1 MSLERSSL
9 KKSRRISS
17 NFSRDFASSSSN
29 SDEKHLIKKRKK
41 KHKKR
46 KFKKPRTKSFTPE
59 TNRFCVVNQEDQFKW
74 ELLNAMAEYANNHL
88 NIFIQEQDLKQ
99 AILKTIPVPSN
110 LQEVRRMDEFMTQLR
125 KRNDRKSYFIEALF
139 MRKSKEKTQ
148 TLWDHCVN
156 YGKVQ
161 KQQIKSKNHLFL
173 SMI

>member
-1 MSLERSSL
+1 MFFSQIWGEIRWQIMQMTMCIFQKIAQMDEDIRERNLSLERSSL

-46 KFKKPRTKSFTPE
+46 KFKKRRTKSFTPE

-88 NIFIQEQDLKQ
+88 NIFIQEQDLK
-99 AILKTIPVPSN
+99 
-110 LQEVRRMDEFMTQLR
+110 
-125 KRNDRKSYFIEALF
+125 
-139 MRKSKEKTQ
+139 
-148 TLWDHCVN
+148 
-156 YGKVQ
+156 
-161 KQQIKSKNHLFL
+161 
-173 SMI
+173 